1 MKINYIIAFFTF
13 TILNKDADIFL
24 YLLPVIIGNEFIYI
38 VTLFAKFDEKYEYSM
53 IMVNLWQLLRV
64 ERRIFASKKLQNLD
78 ERFCWRQCI
87 DEIHKY
93 NILLRSDT
101 TVTFDA
107 LLALQKFWT
116 AIIERFYLIFLLGK

>member
-1 MKINYIIAFFTF
+1 MNLNNLSFCEQHLSLLLYHTDALLNICDLIRYVALMKINYIIAFFTF

-78 ERFCWRQCI
+78 ERFC
-87 DEIHKY
+87 
-93 NILLRSDT
+93 
-101 TVTFDA
+101 
-107 LLALQKFWT
+107 
-116 AIIERFYLIFLLGK
+116 